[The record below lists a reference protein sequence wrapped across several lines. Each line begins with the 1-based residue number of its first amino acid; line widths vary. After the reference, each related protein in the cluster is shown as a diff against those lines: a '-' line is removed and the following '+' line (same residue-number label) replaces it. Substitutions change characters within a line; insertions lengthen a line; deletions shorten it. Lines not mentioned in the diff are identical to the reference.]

1 MMNMANNAVVEFM
14 SVKEITINAK
24 SASSGLAFLLMRPF
38 TLALLIVPTLFFS
51 PLVLSQIEVV
61 EAEPAIITDSRYPQ
75 AREISSAANTSNNA
89 VNPSTNS
96 MDDAPPPLA
105 LSSES
110 GNAGLFVQLQ
120 DLQAE
125 VRELR
130 GLLEQQSYL
139 IEQISQKR
147 MDDYLDLDRRIGEL
161 SQSASSTAPIKSNS
175 ASNKPSNKPSSNTAA
190 AQKYSTA
197 SVKSAVPAKVTST
210 STTSSSKVLAVS
222 SNSDI
227 AKKAYRAASQK
238 VKDRQFDEARVLLVA
253 FIKAHPSSH
262 YVPNAYFLLGELYYL
277 DSDLSKAQQSF
288 ETLIKQHPSHRKI
301 ADAKFK
307 LGKVYHQLGDNDSAR
322 SSLES
327 VLNDYPGSTAANPA
341 REYLN
346 NSLR

>member
-14 SVKEITINAK
+14 SEKTITINAK
-24 SASSGLAFLLMRPF
+24 SAMSGLAFLLIRPF
-38 TLALLIVPTLFFS
+38 TLAGLLIVSSLFFS
-51 PLVLSQIEVV
+51 SFALSQIEVV
-61 EAEPAIITDSRYPQ
+61 EAEPAIITDSRYPR
-75 AREISSAANTSNNA
+75 ARETSVGTKVKAFDNSMNEPPPPISS
-89 VNPSTNS
+89 
-96 MDDAPPPLA
+96 
-105 LSSES
+105 SSDT

-161 SQSASSTAPIKSNS
+161 SQSVLSTAPIKSNS
-175 ASNKPSNKPSSNTAA
+175 GSNKPGSNTSSNSTAT
-190 AQKYSTA
+190 QKYSTA
-197 SVKSAVPAKVTST
+197 SVKSTVPTKVAST
-210 STTSSSKVLAVS
+210 SNTSSSKVIAVS

-238 VKDRQFDEARVLLVA
+238 VKDRQFDEARVSLVA
-253 FIKAHPSSH
+253 FIKAHPNSH

-277 DSDLSKAQQSF
+277 DSDLSKAKQSF
-288 ETLIKQHPSHRKI
+288 DALIKQYPKHRKI

-322 SSLES
+322 IMLES

>member
-14 SVKEITINAK
+14 GVKEITINAK
-24 SASSGLAFLLMRPF
+24 SALSGLAFLLMRPF
-38 TLALLIVPTLFFS
+38 TLAALLVVPTLFFS

-75 AREISSAANTSNNA
+75 AREISAAANTSNNA
-89 VNPSTNS
+89 VNPIANS

-105 LSSES
+105 LSSDS

-130 GLLEQQSYL
+130 GLLEQQSDL

-161 SQSASSTAPIKSNS
+161 SQSALSTAPIKSNS
-175 ASNKPSNKPSSNTAA
+175 ASNKPSSNTTAT
-190 AQKYSTA
+190 QKYSTA
-197 SVKSAVPAKVTST
+197 SVKSAVPAKVASA
-210 STTSSSKVLAVS
+210 STTSSSKVIAVS

-238 VKDRQFDEARVLLVA
+238 VKDRQFDEARVSLVA

-322 SSLES
+322 SMLES

>member
-1 MMNMANNAVVEFM
+1 MANNAVVEFM
-14 SVKEITINAK
+14 GVKEITINAK
-24 SASSGLAFLLMRPF
+24 SALSGLAFLLMRPF
-38 TLALLIVPTLFFS
+38 TLAALLVVPAFFFS

-75 AREISSAANTSNNA
+75 AREIPTVANNA
-89 VNPSTNS
+89 VNPIANS

-105 LSSES
+105 LSSDS

-161 SQSASSTAPIKSNS
+161 SQSVLSTAPIKSNS
-175 ASNKPSNKPSSNTAA
+175 ASNKSGSHTSSSPAA

-197 SVKSAVPAKVTST
+197 SVKSAAPTKVAST
-210 STTSSSKVLAVS
+210 ATASSSKVIAVS
-222 SNSDI
+222 SNSDM

-238 VKDRQFDEARVLLVA
+238 VKDRQFDEARVSLVA

-277 DSDLSKAQQSF
+277 DSDLTKAQQSF

-301 ADAKFK
+301 ADARFK

-322 SSLES
+322 SMLES

>member
-1 MMNMANNAVVEFM
+1 MANNAVVEFM
-14 SVKEITINAK
+14 GVKEITINAK
-24 SASSGLAFLLMRPF
+24 SALSGLAFLLMRPF
-38 TLALLIVPTLFFS
+38 TLAAFLVVPTLFFS

-75 AREISSAANTSNNA
+75 AREISTAANNA
-89 VNPSTNS
+89 VNPIANS

-105 LSSES
+105 LSSDS

-161 SQSASSTAPIKSNS
+161 SQSALSTAPIKSNS
-175 ASNKPSNKPSSNTAA
+175 ASNKPSSNTTAT
-190 AQKYSTA
+190 QKYSTA
-197 SVKSAVPAKVTST
+197 SVKSAVPAKVASTST
-210 STTSSSKVLAVS
+210 SSSSKVIAVS

-277 DSDLSKAQQSF
+277 DSNLSKAQQSF

-322 SSLES
+322 IMLES

>member
-1 MMNMANNAVVEFM
+1 MANNAVVEFM

-24 SASSGLAFLLMRPF
+24 SALSGLAFLLMRPF
-38 TLALLIVPTLFFS
+38 TLAALFVVPTLFFS

-161 SQSASSTAPIKSNS
+161 SQSALSTAPIKSNS
-175 ASNKPSNKPSSNTAA
+175 ASNKPSSNTAA

-197 SVKSAVPAKVTST
+197 SVKSAVPAKVASTST
-210 STTSSSKVLAVS
+210 SSSSKVIAVS

-238 VKDRQFDEARVLLVA
+238 VKDRQFDEARVSLVA

-322 SSLES
+322 SMLES

>member
-14 SVKEITINAK
+14 GVKEITINAK
-24 SASSGLAFLLMRPF
+24 SALSGLAFLLMRPF
-38 TLALLIVPTLFFS
+38 TLAALLVVPTLFFS

-75 AREISSAANTSNNA
+75 AREISSAATTSNNA
-89 VNPSTNS
+89 VNPIANS

-161 SQSASSTAPIKSNS
+161 SQSALSTAPIKSNS
-175 ASNKPSNKPSSNTAA
+175 ASNKPASNSAA

-197 SVKSAVPAKVTST
+197 SVKSAVPAKVAST
-210 STTSSSKVLAVS
+210 SATSSSKVIAVS

-238 VKDRQFDEARVLLVA
+238 VKDRQFDEARVSLVA

-322 SSLES
+322 SMLES